1 MTFEEEYKKV
11 YSEYLEVIVPLVSFY
26 ESISNSFPIGILNEI
41 RAIFTHIAKSVIL
54 ESDKDK
60 KGQIEKAKGHM
71 MRAIRDCYKYNC
83 MAVEEKYKI
92 FMSLSNVSDKVR
104 EKAFNLHEKAID
116 ALYIAR
122 RMENN
127 PASDAM
133 AEEIHRQYKDA
144 YDIYL
149 TINALIKDNSTEIK
163 S

>member
-1 MTFEEEYKKV
+1 
-11 YSEYLEVIVPLVSFY
+11 
-26 ESISNSFPIGILNEI
+26 
-41 RAIFTHIAKSVIL
+41 
-54 ESDKDK
+54 
-60 KGQIEKAKGHM
+60 
-71 MRAIRDCYKYNC
+71 
-83 MAVEEKYKI
+83 
-92 FMSLSNVSDKVR
+92 MSLSNVSDKVR

-144 YDIYL
+144 YDVYL
-149 TINALIKDNSTEIK
+149 TINAFIKDNSTEIK